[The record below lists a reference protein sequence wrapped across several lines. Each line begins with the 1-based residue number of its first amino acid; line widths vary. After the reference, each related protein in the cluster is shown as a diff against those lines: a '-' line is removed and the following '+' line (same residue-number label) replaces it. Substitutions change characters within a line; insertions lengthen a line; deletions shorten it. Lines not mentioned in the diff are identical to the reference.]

1 MRATML
7 IATSC
12 LLLATGCT
20 VGFLPTFLP
29 GGNVHIGDMGVEC
42 RPEATASGDQLAFEA
57 YTTGQVRTVSV
68 TVLRGQQEIAA
79 VDLVRGEPGYW
90 EGKLRCSDIESD
102 CAEFNALLFKFS
114 VEGVDGT
121 VENKLI

>member
-1 MRATML
+1 MRVAL
-7 IATSC
+7 ISALGC
-12 LLLATGCT
+12 LTLTTGCV
-20 VGFLPTFLP
+20 VGFMPTYLP

-42 RPEATASGDQLAFEA
+42 RPEATAAGDQLAFDA
-57 YTTGQVRTVSV
+57 YTTGQVRSVNV
-68 TVLRGQQEIAA
+68 TVLRGQQEI
-79 VDLVRGEPGYW
+79 VSIDLVRQEPGYW

-102 CAEFNALLFKFS
+102 CGEFDSLLFKFS

>member
-7 IATSC
+7 VVMGC

-20 VGFLPTFLP
+20 VGFMPTYLP

-42 RPEATASGDQLAFEA
+42 QPEATPSGDRLAFEA
-57 YTTGQVRTVSV
+57 YTSGQVRTVSV

-79 VDLVRGEPGYW
+79 LDLVRIEPGYW
-90 EGKLRCSDIESD
+90 EGKLRCSDIDSD
-102 CAEFNALLFKFS
+102 CAEFGALLFKFS